1 MDLNFNE
8 QIMQSKLFEGLHPK
22 NTVNASD
29 LHSDYPHLTFSI
41 KSIEEFMQ
49 LVKVLL
55 ISMYGHLD
63 LMMRID
69 L

>member
-29 LHSDYPHLTFSI
+29 LHSDYPNLTFSI
-41 KSIEEFMQ
+41 KSIEEFYATSKADERCT
-49 LVKVLL
+49 L
-55 ISMYGHLD
+55 
-63 LMMRID
+63 
-69 L
+69 